1 MNSSD
6 VIHRRTHPCGTA
18 RSGLRRAAWL
28 LSLLASAGSVSAG
41 PAQHP
46 TLEQALRLDDI
57 TIVVTDSGLGGLSV
71 VADLENQLRAS
82 GGFSHVTLVF
92 ANALPDVDRTYNGM
106 ATRREQVDVFNQ
118 ALDGMIRWYRPDVIL
133 VACNTL
139 STLIPD
145 TQVWRTGRV
154 PVVGIIEAGVEAI
167 DARLRADA
175 SAFALVL
182 GTPIT
187 IRSAAHR
194 EGLAARGVD
203 RARVREQACPN
214 LESEIQNDPDSDL
227 TRGYIEAY
235 ADDAA
240 RALGG
245 RARGPIVAALCC
257 SHYGYSEAVFR
268 DVLQQQFGPRV
279 VVVNPNTEMT
289 RAVMARVRHGAF
301 SRTDTTV
308 RVVSRAL
315 LTEQEREAIARA
327 GARQSV
333 KTAAAL
339 KAYERKRDLFD
350 MPS

>member
-1 MNSSD
+1 
-6 VIHRRTHPCGTA
+6 
-18 RSGLRRAAWL
+18 
-28 LSLLASAGSVSAG
+28 LSLLLSAATVFAV
-41 PAQHP
+41 PAQRP
-46 TLEQALRLDDI
+46 ALEQALRLDTI

-71 VADLENQLRAS
+71 VAELEHQLRAS

-106 ATRREQVDVFNQ
+106 ATRHEQVDVFNR
-118 ALDGMIRWYRPDVIL
+118 ALDGMIRGFRPDVIL

-175 SAFALVL
+175 SALALVL

-194 EGLAARGVD
+194 EGLAARGVA
-203 RARVREQACPN
+203 RARVHEQACPN
-214 LESEIQNDPDSDL
+214 LESEIQNEPDSDL

-240 RALGG
+240 RALSG
-245 RARGPIVAALCC
+245 RAHGAIVAALCC

-268 DVLQQQFGPRV
+268 DVLRQQFGPHV
-279 VVVNPNTEMT
+279 VVVNPNTELT
-289 RAVMARVRHGAF
+289 RSFMARVRRGVF
-301 SRTDTTV
+301 RSTGTTV

-315 LTEQEREAIARA
+315 LTEQEREAIARTV
-327 GARQSV
+327 ARQSV